1 MEKAKD
7 LPVQGGVGGGGD
19 KIAYEMR
26 KAWGLKPLPCLFL
39 LSQHFSRFS
48 KYTSTI
54 GLREPGSSKEYMKSS
69 TCFAKN

>member
-1 MEKAKD
+1 MD
-7 LPVQGGVGGGGD
+7 RPVQGQGEED
-19 KIAYEMR
+19 KIACEMR
-26 KAWGLKPLPCLFL
+26 KAWGVKTLPRLFH

-54 GLREPGSSKEYMKSS
+54 GLRGPVSSKEYMKSS